1 MSPIWKTAVLALL
14 AATSSIPIA
23 RCEEAIKR
31 APDGRY
37 LVDLNGVTV
46 ALPDEDPKDQQTDFD
61 VSTPPGSSPLH
72 FYRNDLLHD
81 PERLAPRLRSSD
93 WRSVSVGS
101 SSNHPREIIGIPVA
115 RGVNRVGIL
124 VGVDKNCEA
133 WLDGWSRLR
142 DAAVDLGT
150 DQYGWTRQE
159 FSKST
164 GDTMFIR
171 FLDEGDR
178 RTSRYYAVHCGFNGG
193 CSTRAC
199 HDGLTAWIEFYSS
212 DKPRGEDYSVK
223 EFDQQIASGK
233 SVLERL
239 LVDRSVDLSHR

>member
-1 MSPIWKTAVLALL
+1 MSAIWKTAVLALL
-14 AATSSIPIA
+14 AATSSISIA
-23 RCEEAIKR
+23 LCEEAIKR

-46 ALPDEDPKDQQTDFD
+46 ALPDEDPKNQQTGFY
-61 VSTPPGSSPLH
+61 VSTPPGRSPLH
-72 FYRNDLLHD
+72 FYLHDLLHD
-81 PERLAPRLRSSD
+81 PDRLVPKLRSSE
-93 WRSVSVGS
+93 WSSVSVGGHHS
-101 SSNHPREIIGIPVA
+101 LEIIGIPVA
-115 RGVNRVGIL
+115 RGVNGVGIL

-133 WLDGWSRLR
+133 WLAGWSRLR
-142 DAAVDLGT
+142 DAAVDLAP

-164 GDTMFIR
+164 GETMFIR

-178 RTSRYYAVHCGFNGG
+178 RTSRYYAVHCGFDGG

-199 HDGLTAWIEFYSS
+199 RDGLTARIAFYSS
-212 DKPRGEDYSVK
+212 DKPRGQDYSVR
-223 EFDQQIASGK
+223 EFDEQIASGR

-239 LVDRSVDLSHR
+239 LVNRTVDLSHR